1 MKISP
6 PHVAGA
12 ALLAVAGGLVY
23 LATRGVGPVQMPQF
37 TELREGPLQEHL
49 VTLEGLQISRTFE
62 RHRWPVV
69 YPASVAGGVSTLVQ
83 NGFTPLWKPCDPQA
97 AALPAEQAW

>member
-6 PHVAGA
+6 PHALGIG
-12 ALLAVAGGLVY
+12 ALLVAGGLVY
-23 LATRGVGPVQMPQF
+23 LASRGVGPVKMPQF

-49 VTLEGLQISRTFE
+49 VTLEGLQVSRTFE

-83 NGFTPLWKPCDPQA
+83 AGFTPLWQPADPQA